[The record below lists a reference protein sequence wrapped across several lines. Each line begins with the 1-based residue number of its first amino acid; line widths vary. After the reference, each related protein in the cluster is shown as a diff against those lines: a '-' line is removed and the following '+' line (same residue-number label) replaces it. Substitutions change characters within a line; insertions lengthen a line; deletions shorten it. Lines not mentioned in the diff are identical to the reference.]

1 MKNVL
6 KIEDASKVMKPG
18 FMVPVE
24 IINQRVN
31 AIETVFIIKDFNY
44 KLEKLMKSH
53 YANVRATVQGNEKAN
68 GLFFM
73 TRFSGMKN
81 KIYHSWF
88 DKTLQVNELFYLINQ
103 ERLQYFLVDEN
114 NKPFDILVIP
124 NEIREIV
131 CKYLEGED
139 LSWSIE
145 EFNQMVQETKNKYK
159 STTRIWDFIT
169 MRA

>member
-1 MKNVL
+1 ML
-6 KIEDASKVMKPG
+6 KMEDASRIMKPG
-18 FMVPVE
+18 FMNAVV
-24 IINQRVN
+24 INNQKLN
-31 AIETVFIIKDFNY
+31 TIETVFIIKDFNY

-53 YANVRATVQGNEKAN
+53 YANVRATVKGNEKAN
-68 GLFFM
+68 GLIFM

-103 ERLQYFLVDEN
+103 ERLQYFLVDEK

-124 NEIREIV
+124 NEIREIA

-139 LSWSIE
+139 LLWSID
-145 EFNQMVQETKNKYK
+145 EFNQMVQETMNKYK
-159 STTRIWDFIT
+159 TTNRIWDLIT
-169 MRA
+169 MKA

>member
-1 MKNVL
+1 ML
-6 KIEDASKVMKPG
+6 KMEDASRIMKPG
-18 FMVPVE
+18 FMNVVA
-24 IINQRVN
+24 IKNQKLN
-31 AIETVFIIKDFNY
+31 TIETVFIIKDFNY

-68 GLFFM
+68 GLIFM

-103 ERLQYFLVDEN
+103 ERLQYFLVDEK

-124 NEIREIV
+124 NEIREIA

-139 LSWSIE
+139 LLWSID
-145 EFNQMVQETKNKYK
+145 EFNQMVQETMNKYK
-159 STTRIWDFIT
+159 STNRIWDLIT
-169 MRA
+169 MKA